1 MTHSLN
7 GLLVALLAISC
18 SQLFAQVEVPHDLQG
33 TLTTF
38 CADCHSGSEPDGALR
53 LDGLEVDWDDPT
65 SLKKWELVHTMVS
78 KGIMPPPES
87 EPLPDAESTALL
99 EWLHLEL
106 ESRSPVGGTPLRRLS
121 AREYANTIRSLF
133 KLPKFELPQ
142 SFPPDNGRDGFDNQ
156 GSELV
161 IAVSHLGALADTA
174 TAVADEFFG
183 PSRSQVESQEFAIP
197 ADDLVISYSSA
208 CLIDGTMRLA
218 SSGNNIIRNA
228 TWPSRFE
235 APAHGRYTIEVT
247 ASAFRPDETLPNL
260 RVSSMTADRS
270 LSKVLGNFELSS
282 ASPKPLLIEATLD
295 RGETIVMQYTTG
307 PLNYDDKKSF
317 ENYLREFLADEPK
330 LAAAWASVGNP
341 PRGGSGWERV
351 KEAMISDDLNP
362 TAYGR
367 GSEAVAKMAKKL
379 ASKNVDT
386 GETLVYRFF
395 EKGPAIAIHAVRI
408 TGPHECFVDRD
419 DVRIERQRKRFLGS
433 ASDATRADE
442 LDDFF
447 DEFLSQ
453 AFRRPATESEID
465 SYLEIVR
472 RETNATHDINRG
484 LHLALRTAL
493 ISPTFLYRNLS
504 DGTQTDFA
512 LASRLAYFLTS
523 GPPDQK
529 LVDIAATGRLA
540 DTKTLVREANRII
553 SPRFTRDFTTQW
565 LGLEVLDNLMPDT
578 RLIRKFTSSHRETMR
593 KEVEA
598 TFQHVLDNN
607 LPVRELISPDFLLT
621 DALVGWEIYELD
633 QFRPAKKAG
642 KSKRQKKLQ
651 QVAIDR
657 DGRRGG
663 LLSMPAVMMATANGV
678 DTQPVLRGVWV
689 LENIL
694 GSPPPDPPNAVPALT
709 PDITGASTPKGRL
722 AAHMASDGCAVCHR
736 EIDPLGFVLENYDPI
751 GRWRDHYPRYLDQ
764 PTGRAKVENGAKVDT
779 QGVLPNG
786 VPLSDVTDL
795 KQWLA
800 ENPEPFAR
808 CLSEKLMTYATG
820 RELSFR
826 ERAMIAKIVRQN
838 VANEYRL
845 RDLMLTLIDSD
856 IFRKP

>member
-7 GLLVALLAISC
+7 GFLAASLAISC
-18 SQLFAQVEVPHDLQG
+18 SQLFAQAEIPENIQR

-38 CADCHSGSEPDGALR
+38 CADCHSGWQPDGEIR
-53 LDGLEVDWDDPT
+53 LDGPIVDWDE
-65 SLKKWELVHTMVS
+65 SVSRKEWELVHTMVS

-87 EPLPDAESTALL
+87 ESLPDADRIELL
-99 EWLHLEL
+99 KWLHQEL
-106 ESRSPVGGTPLRRLS
+106 ESHSPVGGTPLRRLS

-133 KLPKFELPQ
+133 RLPKFELPQ

-161 IAVSHLGALADTA
+161 IAVSHLAALADTA
-174 TAVADEFFG
+174 TAVADEFFA
-183 PSRSQVESQEFAIP
+183 PPRPEVESQEFTIP

-208 CLIDGTMRLA
+208 CLINGTMRLA

-235 APAHGRYTIEVT
+235 APAHGRYTIELT
-247 ASAFRPDETLPNL
+247 ASAFRPDGTRPNL

-270 LSKVLGNFELSS
+270 LSKVLGDFVLSGES
-282 ASPKPLLIEATLD
+282 SERLLIEATLD
-295 RGETIVMQYTTG
+295 RGETIVMQYTNG
-307 PLNYDDKKSF
+307 PLKYDDKKIF
-317 ENYLREFLADEPK
+317 EEYLTEFLADEPR
-330 LAAAWASVGNP
+330 LAAAWAKVGNP

-351 KEAMISDDLNP
+351 KEAMKSDDLNLS
-362 TAYGR
+362 AYGK
-367 GSEAVAKMAKKL
+367 GSETVVQMAKKL
-379 ASKNVDT
+379 ASNNVNT

-395 EKGPAIAIHAVRI
+395 EEGPAIAIHGVNI

-419 DVRIERQRKRFLGS
+419 DVRIERQRKRLLGS

-472 RETNATHDINRG
+472 RETNATGDINRG

-493 ISPTFLYRNLS
+493 MSPTFLYRNLS
-504 DGTQTDFA
+504 HGTQTDFP
-512 LASRLAYFLTS
+512 LASRLSYFLTS
-523 GPPDQK
+523 GPPDRK
-529 LVDIAATGRLA
+529 LVDIAARGRLA

-553 SPRFTRDFTTQW
+553 SPAFTRDFTTQW

-598 TFQHVLDNN
+598 TFQHVLDSN
-607 LPVRELISPDFLLT
+607 LPVRELISPDFLFT
-621 DALVGWEIYELD
+621 DALVGWDIYELD
-633 QFRPAKKAG
+633 QFRPAKKAA
-642 KSKRQKKLQ
+642 KSKGQKKLQ

-657 DGRRGG
+657 DSRRGG

-694 GSPPPDPPNAVPALT
+694 GSPPPEPPNAVPALT

-736 EIDPLGFVLENYDPI
+736 EIDPLGFVLENYDPV
-751 GRWRDHYPRYLDQ
+751 GRWRDHYPKYLDQ
-764 PTGRAKVENGAKVDT
+764 PTGRAKVENGAAVDT

-795 KQWLA
+795 KRWLA

-838 VANEYRL
+838 AANEYRL
-845 RDLMLTLIDSD
+845 RDLMFTLIDSD
-856 IFRKP
+856 IFRTR